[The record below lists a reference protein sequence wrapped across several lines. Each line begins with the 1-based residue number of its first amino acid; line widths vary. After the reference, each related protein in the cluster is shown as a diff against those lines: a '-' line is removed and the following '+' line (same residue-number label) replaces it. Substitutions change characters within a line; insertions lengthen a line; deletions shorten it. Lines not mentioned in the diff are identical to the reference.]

1 MSTPA
6 NNRFFNTHAHC
17 FTYDHVPA
25 YFISKYVA
33 VSWLLSRRWLRNL
46 FVHVP
51 ETRKLGFWGKLLL
64 AIASFIFR
72 INKDMF
78 IRYLN
83 FVKYGD
89 RSSQEDIIKTMQFYY
104 PKTTGFVFLTMD
116 MEYMGAGLP
125 PTRFEKQLTQLEGIK
140 RNPAWTDLIYPFV
153 FCDPRRLQPRNS
165 REVAVEKEFIGSAF
179 ENKLKDYLRD
189 KIYQG
194 IKLYPALGYFPFDK
208 RMKSVYDFA
217 VENNIPLTTHCI
229 MGAVHFKYQLTV
241 GERLHPFLNATLPE
255 LKPAEFQQFYT
266 HPLNYECLMNHEL
279 LKTYWGEDAPNY
291 SKLKICL
298 GHWGGEEE
306 WNNYIENA
314 WSDVFFRKRNSAWP
328 SLELDNWIINE
339 GNKHKNLSW
348 FTIICDLMRKYEN
361 VYADISYTLEDEK
374 LLPLLKFTLEIDA
387 KIRER
392 VLFGTDFYVVS
403 KAISE
408 RKFGINVRSF
418 LGETLFH
425 QIAVENPR
433 RFLSNNFNNV
443 G

>member
-1 MSTPA
+1 MSSSTT
-6 NNRFFNTHAHC
+6 NRFFNAHAHC
-17 FTYDHVPA
+17 FTYDHVPEH
-25 YFISKYVA
+25 FISKRVA
-33 VSWLLSRRWLRNL
+33 VSWLLSRQWLRNL
-46 FVHVP
+46 FIKAP
-51 ETRKLGFWGKLLL
+51 ETRNLGFWGNLVL
-64 AIASFIFR
+64 AVGSFLFG

-89 RSSQEDIIKTMQFYY
+89 RKSQEDVIKTIQYYY

-125 PTRFEKQLTQLEGIK
+125 RTRFEKQLTQLEGVK
-140 RNPAWTDLIYPFV
+140 RNPAWTDLIYPFI
-153 FCDPRRLQPRNS
+153 FCDPRRLQPTQT
-165 REVAVEKEFIGSAF
+165 REKAIDDKFIGAVF
-179 ENKLKDYLRD
+179 ENKLTHYLRD

-208 RMKSVYDFA
+208 RMKNVYDFA
-217 VENNIPLTTHCI
+217 IENNIPFTTHCI
-229 MGAVHFKYQLTV
+229 IGSVHFKYKLTEE
-241 GERLHPFLNATLPE
+241 ERLHPILQTTLPN
-255 LKPAEFQQFYT
+255 LKPARFQQFYT
-266 HPLNYECLMNHEL
+266 HPLNYECLLNRDL
-279 LKTYWGEDAPNY
+279 LQKYWGENTPDY

-306 WNNYIENA
+306 WHNYIENA
-314 WSDVFFRKRNSAWP
+314 WSDIFYRKRNSAWP
-328 SLELDNWIINE
+328 SLELDNWIISE
-339 GNKHKNLSW
+339 SKDYKNFSW

-361 VYADISYTLEDEK
+361 VYADISYTLEDQR
-374 LLPLLKFTLEIDA
+374 LLPLLKFTLDIDP

-392 VLFGTDFYVVS
+392 VLFGTDFYLVS

-418 LGETLFH
+418 LGESLFR
-425 QIAVENPR
+425 QIAVENPK
-433 RFLSNNFNNV
+433 RFLSNKFNEV